1 MTHRTNA
8 RIAGFTFLF
17 YIAVGISDIVLFSRA
32 TGSEGI
38 TAKLAGITQ
47 HAFQVRLS
55 IVLGLVQAF
64 CAIVLAVTLY
74 RITCDQD
81 SDLAMLGLTFRLGEG
96 FIGAIST
103 RAAHELLWLGTASG
117 QRHRTLRQ
125 YTPLALTFSVRRT
138 GIWARS
144 SSLWAAPCS
153 RISSYGAEQS
163 PLHWPGSVL
172 LPRSFS

>member
-55 IVLGLVQAF
+55 IVLGLV
-64 CAIVLAVTLY
+64 
-74 RITCDQD
+74 
-81 SDLAMLGLTFRLGEG
+81 
-96 FIGAIST
+96 
-103 RAAHELLWLGTASG
+103 
-117 QRHRTLRQ
+117 
-125 YTPLALTFSVRRT
+125 
-138 GIWARS
+138 
-144 SSLWAAPCS
+144 
-153 RISSYGAEQS
+153 
-163 PLHWPGSVL
+163 
-172 LPRSFS
+172 